1 LTDISSCAKEAEQ
14 ESALRVIEPCQH
26 GKIHCKTVLV
36 TIRRI
41 RIEGAE
47 WTAVI
52 YTCSAFKRTHSHT
65 APRHSHEA
73 TPAHAIARKT
83 EAVCHAVAAALPAG
97 AGVDEAGGGAG
108 GGRSPHS
115 LMKLLIWD
123 AEHAGRSAVYSAET
137 GHRLAARGLTRARA
151 ALLLAQPVLE

>member
-1 LTDISSCAKEAEQ
+1 
-14 ESALRVIEPCQH
+14 
-26 GKIHCKTVLV
+26 VLV

-47 WTAVI
+47 CTAVI
-52 YTCSAFKRTHSHT
+52 YTCSAFKHTYESHT

-83 EAVCHAVAAALPAG
+83 EAVCHAMTAVLPTGAG
-97 AGVDEAGGGAG
+97 AGEAGGGAG